1 MAFATCGRWARCRSA
16 HLSSWARQANASFT
30 AHARGL
36 ASISLMATCAE
47 MRPPSGFPEQRI
59 NGAPVL
65 AEAGGLMSEAE
76 GSDAA
81 ESLLALV
88 SLIDG
93 AVAECSGGVF
103 CSERLVGIRL
113 NENVDDWQ
121 RGTMWR
127 TSDSRC

>member
-1 MAFATCGRWARCRSA
+1 MTFATCGRWARCRSA

-36 ASISLMATCAE
+36 ASISVMATCAE

-65 AEAGGLMSEAE
+65 ADAGGLMSEAE

-81 ESLLALV
+81 ESLQALAA
-88 SLIDG
+88 LIDG
-93 AVAECSGGVF
+93 AIAECSGVSY
-103 CSERLVGIRL
+103 SETLLGIRL

-121 RGTMWR
+121 SGTRWR
-127 TSDSRC
+127 TGDSRC